1 MVWNTVSATSACHLS
16 EMTRGKFLYNS
27 WSASVSLMP
36 GKGRVDSVFESYVNC
51 ASKLPNQYY
60 LLCTHSGCIPSTKL
74 IVHRVHTSDSQLTFC
89 VFFVEGANVK
99 GVGRIDFPSRRNQ
112 RRRILLLVDHV
123 PVDAVEERI
132 VFQLLGATAAT
143 AYSFV
148 CVSL

>member
-36 GKGRVDSVFESYVNC
+36 GKGRFESYVKG

-60 LLCTHSGCIPSTKL
+60 LLCITCIHSGCIPTKL

>member
-1 MVWNTVSATSACHLS
+1 M
-16 EMTRGKFLYNS
+16 
-27 WSASVSLMP
+27 
-36 GKGRVDSVFESYVNC
+36 FESYVKG
-51 ASKLPNQYY
+51 ASKLPNQYTTY
-60 LLCTHSGCIPSTKL
+60 YASHAYIHSIKCRHRLHTYKTK
-74 IVHRVHTSDSQLTFC
+74 IVHRMHTSDSQLTFC

-112 RRRILLLVDHV
+112 RWWILLLVDHV